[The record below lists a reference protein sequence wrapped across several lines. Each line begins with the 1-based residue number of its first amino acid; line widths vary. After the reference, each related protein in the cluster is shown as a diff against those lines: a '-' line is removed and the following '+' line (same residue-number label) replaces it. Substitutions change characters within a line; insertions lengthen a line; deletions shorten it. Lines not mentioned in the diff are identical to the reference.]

1 MGIIDDIMPIEII
14 FLGSGGGRFATIYQ
28 GRSTGGV
35 YIKGPGTYLH
45 VDPGPTAAWQMAQ
58 VGLDPTQTDA
68 ILISHCHPD
77 HYSDAEVLIEGM
89 TEGTT
94 KKRGVLIGSQ
104 SVMDGYDGMG
114 PAVSEYH
121 KKAVKRVETAEP
133 GSEWEFNGFKITAT
147 YSKHTDPSTIG
158 FKFETEHGTI
168 SYIADTDLTQ
178 KVIDAH
184 KGSRLLIMSTT
195 RPLYSKIPFHLSTE
209 DAAYILDHVTPE
221 MAILTHFG
229 LKSLKE
235 GPRLQADWVTKKSGI
250 KTYAAEDLMHVTF
263 GETISV
269 KFPPV
274 NRNNKNNNHRYG
286 RSGGGRQRR
295 SKSHNNNNKQHQK
308 KQQQ

>member
-1 MGIIDDIMPIEII
+1 MIDII
-14 FLGSGGGRFATIYQ
+14 FLGSAGGRFATIYQ

-35 YIKGPGTYLH
+35 YLIGSSNIH
-45 VDPGPTAAWQMAQ
+45 IDPGPTAVWQMAQ
-58 VGLDPTQTDA
+58 IGLDPTQTDI

-94 KKRGVLIGSQ
+94 KKRGILIGSE
-104 SVMDGYDGMG
+104 SVLEGYDGMG
-114 PAVSEYH
+114 PAVSPYH
-121 KKAVKRVETAEP
+121 QKAVKAVETARP
-133 GSEWEFNGFKITAT
+133 GKDWNFNGITIKAT

-158 FKFETEHGTI
+158 FKFETEFGTI

-178 KVIDAH
+178 KVINAH

-209 DAAYILDHVTPE
+209 DSAYVLSHVKPE

-229 LKSLKE
+229 LKTLKE

-250 KTYAAEDLMHVTF
+250 KTIAAEDLMRVSF
-263 GETISV
+263 GKDISV
-269 KFPPV
+269 KFP
-274 NRNNKNNNHRYG
+274 KKQYKKH
-286 RSGGGRQRR
+286 GGGRRR
-295 SKSHNNNNKQHQK
+295 GKQQSLNNKRK
-308 KQQQ
+308 KR